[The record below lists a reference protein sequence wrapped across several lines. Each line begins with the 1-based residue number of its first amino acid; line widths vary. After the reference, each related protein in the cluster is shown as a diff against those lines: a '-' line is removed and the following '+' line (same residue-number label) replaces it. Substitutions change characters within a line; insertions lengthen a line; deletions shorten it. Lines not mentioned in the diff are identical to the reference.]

1 MLKLKLQYFGHLMLR
16 ANSLEKG
23 KEHYRGREEGSVDTQ
38 GVAPL
43 PLGNLAAVSRDS
55 LVLTGGI
62 PLLGILQKHQ
72 KHTSTK
78 GHIRTCT

>member
-1 MLKLKLQYFGHLMLR
+1 M
-16 ANSLEKG
+16 
-23 KEHYRGREEGSVDTQ
+23 DTR
-38 GVAPL
+38 GVAQV
-43 PLGNLAAVSRDS
+43 GNVAAVSKDS

-78 GHIRTCT
+78 GHILGHAHELS

>member
-1 MLKLKLQYFGHLMLR
+1 MQPKIKKKKNRQDQ
-16 ANSLEKG
+16 
-23 KEHYRGREEGSVDTQ
+23 KELYRGRQEGSVDTR
-38 GVAPL
+38 GVAQV
-43 PLGNLAAVSRDS
+43 GNVAAVSKDS

-78 GHIRTCT
+78 GHILGHAHELS